1 MSNLDDYTPRA
12 LRKAIDKHGSIREFS
27 RQTGIPRSTV
37 QDRLYR
43 ESAMEFQTAK
53 LKKPVVVT
61 KPRIGIVKRY
71 IFSSA
76 QNNTPVHHGFLDNL
90 EAYASYLDAE
100 IVIGTYTYNKT
111 LFTGTNEEMSYHRRI
126 EKYISDERYEIGDK
140 VVFCGEMNISPTAV
154 NPLSGF
160 ETYTRSKWGIF
171 PHPRVSL
178 ESVATMFSEPSKI
191 IMTTGTV
198 TKPNYIHQKAGIK
211 AEFHHVIGAVL
222 VEIDGD
228 GDVFARHILA
238 GPPDGSFQD
247 LDHYVSDGYVS
258 SGHPV
263 EAITW
268 GDVHLEQIDEDVARG
283 SWGIDGDLDWCVG
296 SEHSM
301 LDKLRPKYQFFHDSL
316 DFQARNH
323 HNRNDPYHKF
333 EMYWRGR
340 DSVSDAVRRVAK
352 FLEVTQRDHCES
364 IVVESN
370 HDRML
375 LRWLAEGD
383 YKDDPNNAIFF
394 LQSQLRRYLAIAE
407 GVDDYNLLE
416 DIIRSDTDFT
426 LDFVTFLQETSS
438 FPICNGIEC
447 ALHGHKGSGGARP
460 SMKTFARMGPKANIA
475 HTHAAG
481 ILEGIYRAGTASK
494 LDMGYNKGGLSNWN
508 HSHIVTYRNG
518 KRAIVTMQGSKWRAE
533 NT

>member
-1 MSNLDDYTPRA
+1 MQNLDDYSPRQ
-12 LRKAIDKHGSIREFS
+12 LRKAIEKCGSIREFS

-43 ESAMEFQTAK
+43 ESSMEFQTTK
-53 LKKPVVVT
+53 LKKPIIVS
-61 KPRIGIVKRY
+61 KPRKGIVKRF

-76 QNNTPVHHGFLDNL
+76 QNNTPIHHGFLDNL
-90 EAYASYLDAE
+90 EAYAAYLNAE

-111 LFTGTNEEMSYHRRI
+111 LFSGTSEDMTYHWRIKKYITNE
-126 EKYISDERYEIGDK
+126 RYDIGDK

-178 ESVATMFSEPSKI
+178 ESVATMFNEPSKI
-191 IMTTGTV
+191 IMTTGTI

-211 AEFHHVIGAVL
+211 AEFHHVIGAVV

-228 GDVFARHILA
+228 GDVFARHIQA
-238 GPPDGSFQD
+238 DRDGSFRD
-247 LDHYVSDGYVS
+247 LDHYVFDTYVS

-268 GDVHLEQIDEDVARG
+268 GDVHLEQIDDDVARG
-283 SWGIDGDLDWCVG
+283 SWGVDSDLEWCID
-296 SEHSM
+296 SEYSM
-301 LDKLRPKYQFFHDSL
+301 LDTLKPRYQFFHDSL

-323 HNRNDPYHKF
+323 HNLNDPYHRF
-333 EMYWRGR
+333 DMYWNGK
-340 DSVSDAVRRVAK
+340 DNVHDAIERVAK
-352 FLEVTQRDHCES
+352 FLEITQRDNCRS

-375 LRWLAEGD
+375 LRWLAEAD
-383 YKDDPNNAIFF
+383 YKNDPANAIFY

-407 GVDDYNLLE
+407 GQKDYNLLE
-416 DIIRSDTDFT
+416 DVIRSDMGVE
-426 LDFVTFLQETSS
+426 LGCVEFLQETST

-508 HSHIVTYRNG
+508 HSHIVTYPNG
-518 KRAIVTMQGSKWRAE
+518 KRAIVTMQGRKWRAE
-533 NT
+533 SI